1 MDCSLLKENWQPRSE
16 GHVAGRRG
24 LFPDGTV
31 PPSGLS
37 AGRGSLLSRLRLTTS
52 RNCGLP
58 LRARGVKS
66 AGAVPLRGKMLAAR
80 EAAGRGGILPLSLCL
95 YPGARPRAA
104 PPSRPPSRSGNR
116 PGAARRSAA
125 PRGEAGRGA
134 EEWGR
139 ATHWPRPQGGLK
151 RYRRSL
157 RPGSRTPAALSPTA
171 SR

>member
-1 MDCSLLKENWQPRSE
+1 MNCSLLKENWQPRSE

-80 EAAGRGGILPLSLCL
+80 EAAGRGGILPLSRCL
-95 YPGARPRAA
+95 YPGARPRAV
-104 PPSRPPSRSGNR
+104 PLSRPPSRSGNR

-125 PRGEAGRGA
+125 PRGAARRGGAGRGGVGA
-134 EEWGR
+134 GHLL
-139 ATHWPRPQGGLK
+139 AT
-151 RYRRSL
+151 
-157 RPGSRTPAALSPTA
+157 PTGA
-171 SR
+171 